1 MGLRD
6 YYSDEDIEELTWLIS
21 NDEKFEEVDK
31 LLREILE
38 THYPQFVALS
48 NEEIA
53 PDFDESLIHLN
64 GSKSTMSNPFVNEMK
79 IRGRIGADIEDP
91 VEVGNSVV
99 LNLSVGVQRP
109 HAYELRENN
118 TNKPKTDWFAVKIWG
133 KDRIDYFTRQ
143 NLRKGDMVEVTG
155 RMTSNLKPMDDGKS
169 TKYWGLQADD
179 IRKVELVYAN
189 GMKPTPEPIRVEV

>member
-48 NEEIA
+48 KEEIA
-53 PDFDESLIHLN
+53 PEFDESLIHLN
-64 GSKSTMSNPFVNEMK
+64 GRVSTMSNPFCNEMK
-79 IRGRIGADIEDP
+79 IRGRIGTDIERP

-118 TNKPKTDWFAVKIWG
+118 PNKAKTDWFSVKIWG

-143 NLRKGDMVEVTG
+143 GIKKGDMVEVTG
-155 RMTSNLKPMDDGKS
+155 RMTSNLRETDDGKS
-169 TKYWGLQADD
+169 TKFWGLQADD
-179 IRKVELVYAN
+179 VRKVELVYTN
-189 GMKPTPEPIRVEV
+189 SLKETPEPLKVEV